1 MLADY
6 SRFHQKQND
15 KDALIEA
22 VGNFV
27 AAFGVKHTQK
37 TREHDPLKD
46 WNILAIYNL
55 RQQILQSLFN

>member
-22 VGNFV
+22 VGDAVGDAVGNFV
-27 AAFGVKHTQK
+27 AAFGVKNTPK

-46 WNILAIYNL
+46 
-55 RQQILQSLFN
+55 

>member
-22 VGNFV
+22 VGDAVGNFV
-27 AAFGVKHTQK
+27 AAFGVKNTPK
-37 TREHDPLKD
+37 TREHNPLKD
-46 WNILAIYNL
+46 
-55 RQQILQSLFN
+55 